1 MKTVD
6 FSMDYSSMESLASDV
21 VNMQTDFEEMCK
33 SLESLVESLEGQWQG
48 SAQKEFAIAYSKLKP
63 QLDSISDVLKHF
75 SERLNKLSPKIQN
88 ADQYSGRF

>member
-21 VNMQTDFEEMCK
+21 VNMQTDFEKMCK

-63 QLDSISDVLKHF
+63 QLGSISDVLKHF